1 MINRLELFRSQIAA
15 FDGAADP
22 MNAISK
28 GYFIEE
34 PHQSSTNALFKRIS
48 LRPQSKILL
57 IGGIGSGKTTQ
68 LLKLQQ
74 IFQQAPDTGIY
85 PHYID
90 VTKYTKP
97 NDLQVG
103 TLNAIVGL
111 EVVIFLEK
119 KGFVVN
125 KGTKEFIQEFAYG
138 YTVTQYVEEPPDDY
152 EPDEHEH
159 EYSYKVPG
167 VLSSHPRSLDSL
179 DRLTKE
185 LLSLIED
192 FQDNFQQK
200 PYFLFDGLD
209 RVDESKKFTSM
220 VSADLQNAGI
230 GFAIVGASSLLY
242 SSFIDTVDSIDNIFN
257 HIEYRSAFDV
267 KQDEESHNFFERV
280 LLARSGQDFFQQ
292 AALRDLTRLS
302 GGVLRDLINLAQE
315 SIQEAYLADAE
326 TIDREHVKKA
336 VHSMGRAKILGL
348 NNKQYSTLKSLA
360 NSKIDI
366 PTSPEEIYFLSTG
379 KILEYRVPERR
390 FDLHPV
396 LKEVL
401 VGLKGA
407 KR

>member
-1 MINRLELFRSQIAA
+1 MKNRLELFRSQIAA

-74 IFQQAPDTGIY
+74 ILQEAPDTCIY
-85 PHYID
+85 PYYID

-103 TLNAIVGL
+103 TLDAIVAL
-111 EVVIFLEK
+111 ELIRILEE
-119 KGFVVN
+119 
-125 KGTKEFIQEFAYG
+125 KEFSVSKNSKKYVQEFAYG
-138 YTVTQYVEEPPDDY
+138 HTIVDDYEPPDDY
-152 EPDEHEH
+152 
-159 EYSYKVPG
+159 YYKEEVPG
-167 VLSSHPRSLDSL
+167 VLSLFPPSSESL
-179 DRLTKE
+179 DRLSQV
-185 LLSLIED
+185 LSDLIGD
-192 FQDNFQQK
+192 FEAKIQQK

-209 RVDESKKFTSM
+209 RINKIEKFTRM
-220 VSADLQNAGI
+220 LSADLQSTEI
-230 GFAIVGASSLLY
+230 GFAIVGSASLLY
-242 SSFIDTVDSIDNIFN
+242 DSFIHNIDSIFN

-267 KQDEESHNFFERV
+267 KQDDEASNFFESVV
-280 LLARSGQDFFQQ
+280 LIRSGQNFFRPR
-292 AALRDLTRLS
+292 ALVDLTELS
-302 GGVLRDLINLAQE
+302 GGVLRDLINLGQE
-315 SIQEAYLADAE
+315 SIQEAYLADADN
-326 TIDREHVKKA
+326 IDREHVEKA
-336 VHSMGRAKILGL
+336 VRSMGRAKILGL
-348 NNKQYSTLKSLA
+348 NNKQYSTLKSLT
-360 NSKIDI
+360 NSRIDV
-366 PTSPEEIYFLSTG
+366 PTSPEEIYLLSTG
-379 KILEYRVPERR
+379 KILEYRFPERR

-396 LKEVL
+396 LKEIL